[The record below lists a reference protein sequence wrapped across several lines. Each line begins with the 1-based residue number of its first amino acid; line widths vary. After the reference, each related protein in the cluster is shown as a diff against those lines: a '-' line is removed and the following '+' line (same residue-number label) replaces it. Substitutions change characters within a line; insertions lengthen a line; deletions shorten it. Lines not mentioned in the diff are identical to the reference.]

1 MPRACAQ
8 PRVALRKSLDAF
20 RRIAAKRPSIETDS
34 IRVVAIE
41 PQASAKLLLARFSS
55 LPA

>member
-20 RRIAAKRPSIETDS
+20 RRIAAKRPSIEADS

>member
-1 MPRACAQ
+1 M
-8 PRVALRKSLDAF
+8 LDASPH
-20 RRIAAKRPSIETDS
+20 IAAKRQSSGVDS

-41 PQASAKLLLARFSS
+41 PQASAKLLLTRFSS